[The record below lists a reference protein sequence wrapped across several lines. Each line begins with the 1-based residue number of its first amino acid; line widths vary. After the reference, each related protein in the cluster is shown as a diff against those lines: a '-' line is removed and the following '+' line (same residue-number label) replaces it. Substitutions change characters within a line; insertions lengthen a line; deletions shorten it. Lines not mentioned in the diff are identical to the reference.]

1 MIAAVK
7 AERAPGFAFKE
18 VGEPGIKDN
27 EVLIKSKTVSI
38 CGTDLSIYLWN
49 EWAQGRIKKIPLV
62 IGHEFAGEVV
72 EVGKNV
78 GNIEV
83 GDLVSAETHIFCN
96 ECYPCRNN
104 RRHLCENMEILG
116 VDRDGCFTE
125 YLTLP
130 AQNAWKNDKD
140 LPGDL
145 LSIQEPL
152 GNAVDT
158 VLAGGGVE
166 GKDVAI
172 FGCGPIGLM
181 MIAVARACGAS
192 KIFASDSSEY
202 RLKIAKAVG
211 ADRTINFTEEDETEA
226 IGKVDVVCEASGSEN
241 ALKKALSVLYPGGR
255 LSLLGLFHEP
265 VKMDLTDGVIFKGI
279 EIYGITGRHI
289 YETWYTVSALLPK
302 LNLKPIIT
310 HKLKLDDLEKGFE
323 LMKNKECGK
332 IVMEV

>member
-7 AERAPGFAFKE
+7 AERAPGFVFKE
-18 VGEPGIKDN
+18 VGEPVIKEN

-62 IGHEFAGEVV
+62 IGHEFAGEVI

-78 GNIEV
+78 SNIDI

-125 YLTLP
+125 YLSLP
-130 AQNAWKNDKD
+130 AQNAWKNDKN
-140 LPGDL
+140 LPRDL

-202 RLKIAKAVG
+202 RLKIARAVG
-211 ADRTINFTEEDETEA
+211 ADRTINFTEEDETEV
-226 IGKVDVVCEASGSEN
+226 IGKVDVVCEASGSES

-255 LSLLGLFHEP
+255 LSLLGLFHGP
-265 VKMDLTDGVIFKGI
+265 VNVNLTDDVIFKGI
-279 EIYGITGRHI
+279 KVYGITGRHI
-289 YETWYTVSALLPK
+289 YETWYTVSALLPE

-332 IVMEV
+332 IVLEV

>member
-7 AERAPGFAFKE
+7 AARAPGFSFKE
-18 VGEPGIKDN
+18 VKEPEIRDG
-27 EVLIKSKTVSI
+27 EVLIRSRVASI

-49 EWAQGRIKKIPLV
+49 DWAQGRIKKIPLT

-78 GNIEV
+78 DSIDV
-83 GDLVSAETHIFCN
+83 GDVVSAETHIFCN

-125 YLTLP
+125 YLSLP
-130 AQNAWKNDKD
+130 AQNAWKNDKSI
-140 LPGDL
+140 PNDL
-145 LSIQEPL
+145 LSVQEPL

-172 FGCGPIGLM
+172 FGCGPVGLM
-181 MIAVARACGAS
+181 MIAVARACGAG

-202 RLKIAKAVG
+202 RLKIARAVG
-211 ADRTINFTEEDETEA
+211 ADRTINFMEEDEREA
-226 IGKVDVVCEASGSEN
+226 IGKVDVVCEASGSDS
-241 ALKKALSVLYPGGR
+241 ALQKALSILYPGGR
-255 LSLLGLFHEP
+255 LSLLGLFHAP
-265 VKMDLTDGVIFKGI
+265 VSVNLTDDVIFKGI
-279 EIYGITGRHI
+279 EVYGITGRHV
-289 YETWYTVSALLPK
+289 YETWYKVAALLPR

-310 HKLKLDDLEKGFE
+310 HKLKLDDLERGFE
-323 LMKNKECGK
+323 LMKNRECGK
-332 IVMEV
+332 VVLEV

>member
-1 MIAAVK
+1 
-7 AERAPGFAFKE
+7 
-18 VGEPGIKDN
+18 
-27 EVLIKSKTVSI
+27 
-38 CGTDLSIYLWN
+38 
-49 EWAQGRIKKIPLV
+49 
-62 IGHEFAGEVV
+62 
-72 EVGKNV
+72 
-78 GNIEV
+78 
-83 GDLVSAETHIFCN
+83 
-96 ECYPCRNN
+96 
-104 RRHLCENMEILG
+104 MEILG

-125 YLTLP
+125 YLSLP
-130 AQNAWKNDKD
+130 AQNAWKNDKN
-140 LPGDL
+140 LPRDL

-211 ADRTINFTEEDETEA
+211 ADRVINFREEDETEV
-226 IGKVDVVCEASGSEN
+226 IGKVDVVCEASGSES
-241 ALKKALSVLYPGGR
+241 ALQKSLKILYPGGR

-279 EIYGITGRHI
+279 EIHGITGRHI

-310 HKLKLDDLEKGFE
+310 HRLKLDDLEKGFE

-332 IVMEV
+332 IVLEV

>member
-18 VGEPGIKDN
+18 VREPGIKDD

-49 EWAQGRIKKIPLV
+49 EWAQKRIKKIPLV

-78 GNIEV
+78 SNINV

-96 ECYPCRNN
+96 ECYSCRNN
-104 RRHLCENMEILG
+104 RRHLCENVEILG

-125 YLTLP
+125 YLALP
-130 AQNAWKNDKD
+130 AQNAWKNDKN
-140 LPGDL
+140 LPKDL

-158 VLAGGGVE
+158 VLTGGGVE

-172 FGCGPIGLM
+172 FGCGPVGLM

-211 ADRTINFTEEDETEA
+211 ADRTINFMEEDETQV
-226 IGKVDVVCEASGSEN
+226 IGKVDVVCEASGSESALQK
-241 ALKKALSVLYPGGR
+241 ALKILYPGGR

-289 YETWYTVSALLPK
+289 YETWYKVSALLPK
-302 LNLKPIIT
+302 LNIKPIIT

-332 IVMEV
+332 VVMDV

>member
-7 AERAPGFAFKE
+7 AARAPGFSFKE
-18 VGEPGIKDN
+18 VKEPEIGDS
-27 EVLIKSKTVSI
+27 EVLIRSKVASI

-49 EWAQGRIKKIPLV
+49 EWAQGRIKKIPLT

-72 EVGKNV
+72 EAGKNV
-78 GNIEV
+78 DNIEI
-83 GDLVSAETHIFCN
+83 GDIVSAETHIFCN
-96 ECYPCRNN
+96 ECYSCRNN

-125 YLTLP
+125 YLSLP
-130 AQNAWKNDKD
+130 AQNAWKNDRSV
-140 LPGDL
+140 PNDL
-145 LSIQEPL
+145 LSVQEPL

-181 MIAVARACGAS
+181 MIAVARACGAG

-202 RLKIAKAVG
+202 RLKIARAVG
-211 ADRTINFTEEDETEA
+211 ADRTINFMEEDEREA
-226 IGKVDVVCEASGSEN
+226 IGKVDVVCEASGSDS
-241 ALKKALSVLYPGGR
+241 ALQKALSILYPGGR
-255 LSLLGLFHEP
+255 LSLLGLFHAP
-265 VKMDLTDGVIFKGI
+265 VNVNLTDDVIFKGI
-279 EIYGITGRHI
+279 EVHGITGRHV
-289 YETWYTVSALLPK
+289 YETWYKVAALLPR

-310 HKLKLDDLEKGFE
+310 HKLRLDDLEKGFE
-323 LMKNKECGK
+323 LMKNRECGK
-332 IVMEV
+332 VVLEV